1 MPVGEQTDQQRID
14 QVALADDYLA
24 HFGAQR
30 IDEDRFAFD
39 ALVEFLDVDDFA
51 HVYLFDSIP
60 KSLRV
65 CVSITGRSPILLQKY
80 KFFPKTSS
88 LPSAGVAPAVLSPGT
103 AACCRWEAHRAE
115 SPAGK
120 PPAGYRPGFE
130 KYLPRAVP

>member
-1 MPVGEQTDQQRID
+1 M
-14 QVALADDYLA
+14 
-24 HFGAQR
+24 
-30 IDEDRFAFD
+30 
-39 ALVEFLDVDDFA
+39 
-51 HVYLFDSIP
+51 
-60 KSLRV
+60 

-88 LPSAGVAPAVLSPGT
+88 SPSAGGAPAALSPGS
-103 AACCRWEAHRAE
+103 AACCRQQACRAE